1 MPAARSAVKVRRPV
15 WSATTLG
22 AMPRPARAAM
32 VRTKFLPSPT
42 TQEVRTR

>member
-1 MPAARSAVKVRRPV
+1 MPAARSVVKVRRPV

-22 AMPRPARAAM
+22 AAPRLAREAM

-42 TQEVRTR
+42 TQDVRTR